1 MVKELRIGVV
11 EYSSVN
17 KLIMTLSL
25 RVNNILGNGEARKE
39 SIAVSHDVKSP

>member
-39 SIAVSHDVKSP
+39 I